1 MKTFFAK
8 ILYFFKWVFMAL
20 LELLSG
26 GSYYIP
32 TLKERIVGGIGLILI
47 IGIVI
52 GVILLV
58 YFLKVAS

>member
-1 MKTFFAK
+1 MKTFFSK
-8 ILYFFKWVFMAL
+8 ILYFFRWMFMAL

-26 GSYYIP
+26 GAYYIP